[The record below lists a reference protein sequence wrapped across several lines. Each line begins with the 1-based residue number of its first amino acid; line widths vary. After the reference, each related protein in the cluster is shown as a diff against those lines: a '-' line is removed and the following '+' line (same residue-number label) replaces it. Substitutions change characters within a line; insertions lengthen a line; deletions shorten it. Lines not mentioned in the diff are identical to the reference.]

1 MAVTEVEAMCNPNFG
16 LNQRP
21 GRLRRTIIVFAG
33 LTAVAIAAVRPAAAA
48 DAVSR
53 ADMAPD
59 ALVQSVSTEV
69 LDAIRSD
76 PALHKGDVERLQ
88 KLIDDKVAP
97 YVDFER
103 MTRLS
108 VGRGWRTA
116 TPEQRQALMREFRTL
131 LVRTYSGA
139 LSRVTDHQV
148 KMRPFRAQPTDTD
161 VVVRSL
167 VAPSA
172 GEPIQLDY
180 RLEKTD
186 NGWKIYDVTIL
197 GVSLVENFRNSF
209 ASEINQNGVDGLIK
223 ALAER
228 NKQLA
233 AGSGKS

>member
-1 MAVTEVEAMCNPNFG
+1 
-16 LNQRP
+16 
-21 GRLRRTIIVFAG
+21 
-33 LTAVAIAAVRPAAAA
+33 
-48 DAVSR
+48 
-53 ADMAPD
+53 
-59 ALVQSVSTEV
+59 
-69 LDAIRSD
+69 
-76 PALHKGDVERLQ
+76 
-88 KLIDDKVAP
+88 
-97 YVDFER
+97 
-103 MTRLS
+103 
-108 VGRGWRTA
+108 
-116 TPEQRQALMREFRTL
+116 
-131 LVRTYSGA
+131 
-139 LSRVTDHQV
+139 
-148 KMRPFRAQPTDTD
+148 